1 MGGGEEAVGE
11 PRSPIRFDFLT
22 TRRPFLCLI
31 GKPDTV
37 AAWKSV
43 DRRVNINK
51 VNDLMAQKG
60 WHLCAL
66 QQLSKAPRAALPKG
80 VGR

>member
-1 MGGGEEAVGE
+1 M
-11 PRSPIRFDFLT
+11 
-22 TRRPFLCLI
+22 
-31 GKPDTV
+31 V

-43 DRRVNINK
+43 DRRVNVYK

-80 VGR
+80 VGRWPSMAW